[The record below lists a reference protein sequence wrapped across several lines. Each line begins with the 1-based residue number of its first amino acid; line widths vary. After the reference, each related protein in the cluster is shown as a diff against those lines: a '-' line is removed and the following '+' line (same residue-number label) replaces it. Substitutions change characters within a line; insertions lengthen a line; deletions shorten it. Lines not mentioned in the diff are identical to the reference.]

1 MFKTGIGYD
10 IHKLARGRKLFLGG
24 VEIPHSVGL
33 DGHSDADVVLH
44 AICDALLGALGQG
57 DIGEH
62 FPNTDKKYHNIESIK
77 LLEIVYRLVSQADYV
92 IENIDTVILAEEPK
106 IKSYK
111 TLMKTR
117 IAKTLKIDEACVNI
131 KATTTE
137 GLGAIGRKQGIAAYA
152 TVLLRKRKRKK
163 V

>member
-10 IHKLARGRKLFLGG
+10 VHCLVKGRKLVLGG
-24 VEIPHSVGL
+24 VLIPHDKGL

-44 AICDALLGALGQG
+44 AVCDALLGALGQG

-62 FPNTDKKYHNIESIK
+62 FPNTDKRYHNIASIE
-77 LLEIVYRLVSQADYV
+77 LLETVYLLVGKMGYV

-106 IKSYK
+106 VNSYK
-111 TLMKTR
+111 SAMKTC
-117 IAKTLKIDEACVNI
+117 IAKVLQIDEGCVNI

-152 TVLLRKRKRKK
+152 TVLLRRRKRRK